1 LAAFSATGV
10 LAREIENKTVL
21 TVISKPVG
29 RPVFI
34 VGKFLGLAG
43 ALSVAFYLC
52 GIVFLFTLRHRVL
65 QTASDKFDMPVLI
78 FGVGGLLLTLGV
90 AGVCNFLYR
99 MTFAST
105 AVKLSIPIFT
115 IAWVLVCL
123 ISPAW
128 ELQSIG
134 HDFGDGQLLAAT
146 GLVFLAVLVLTAVAM
161 AASTRFREVVTLV
174 VCVAVLEV
182 GLVSDY
188 LFGRYSDQSWL
199 ADVIYRFVPN
209 LAFFWVADA
218 LTAGNVVTVDYVLGV
233 SSYAA
238 CYILAAL
245 LLAIALFQRREVG

>member
-1 LAAFSATGV
+1 
-10 LAREIENKTVL
+10 
-21 TVISKPVG
+21 
-29 RPVFI
+29 
-34 VGKFLGLAG
+34 
-43 ALSVAFYLC
+43 
-52 GIVFLFTLRHRVL
+52 
-65 QTASDKFDMPVLI
+65 
-78 FGVGGLLLTLGV
+78 
-90 AGVCNFLYR
+90 
-99 MTFAST
+99 
-105 AVKLSIPIFT
+105 
-115 IAWVLVCL
+115 
-123 ISPAW
+123 
-128 ELQSIG
+128 
-134 HDFGDGQLLAAT
+134 
-146 GLVFLAVLVLTAVAM
+146 
-161 AASTRFREVVTLV
+161 V